1 MKFSYEY
8 QKFAA
13 ARHSLMLPHIN
24 GEDYSIFNAF
34 HECSVALHKFDKSQL
49 DDNATLWIK
58 RLESLMDVTG
68 ISDPHG
74 EGLFLVKAKQLSIE
88 EKIELSHIIDELAS
102 WFIYSD

>member
-1 MKFSYEY
+1 
-8 QKFAA
+8 
-13 ARHSLMLPHIN
+13 MLPHIN
-24 GEDYSIFNAF
+24 GEHNSIFSAF
-34 HECSVALHKFDKSQL
+34 HECSLALHKFDKSQL

-58 RLESLMDVTG
+58 KLESLMDVTG

-102 WFIYSD
+102 WFVYSD